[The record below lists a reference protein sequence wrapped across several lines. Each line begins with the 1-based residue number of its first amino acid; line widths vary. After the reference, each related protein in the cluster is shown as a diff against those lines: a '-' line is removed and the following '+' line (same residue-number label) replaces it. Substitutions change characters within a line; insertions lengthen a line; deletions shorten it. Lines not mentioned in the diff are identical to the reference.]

1 MGMGLGF
8 LSWLSSRRTSER
20 HRHDFRRSRRQFRTR
35 MEDPIPRWPSFRLGN
50 LTRAQDSATCRRK
63 NRMPE
68 AAGMFELAA
77 GARKRKMVFLRNSHQ
92 LETQGRNAVSKSTT
106 GPAGSASR
114 RAILLNSVSLAAGG
128 FILSVPAA
136 RTALAQTKVTHE
148 IAKYQDT
155 PKNDQKCST
164 CIQFVTPGSCKIV
177 ADPISPDGWC
187 QFYGAKT

>member
-1 MGMGLGF
+1 MGMGLWF
-8 LSWLSSRRTSER
+8 LSWLSSRRTLER
-20 HRHDFRRSRRQFRTR
+20 HGHDFRRSPRRFRTR
-35 MEDPIPRWPSFRLGN
+35 MEDLCQGEPVGG
-50 LTRAQDSATCRRK
+50 K
-63 NRMPE
+63 
-68 AAGMFELAA
+68 FELAA
-77 GARKRKMVFLRNSHQ
+77 GARKRKMVFLRISPQ

-114 RAILLNSVSLAAGG
+114 RAILLDSVSIAGG
-128 FILSVPAA
+128 FILSAPAA

-164 CIQFVTPGSCKIV
+164 CIQFVTPSSCKIV

-187 QFYGAKT
+187 QLYGAKTG